1 MSEEV
6 VDLLHQITQTD
17 MKNTITSN
25 SFTGIDFMTML
36 TAEELNNYKME
47 LEARNMDITLI
58 ENKEYR
64 GFFHFINS
72 FHFRNSIKGFGYW
85 WRLTERYKGQIPTQ
99 K

>member
-1 MSEEV
+1 MKTE
-6 VDLLHQITQTD
+6 IINNANRQT
-17 MKNTITSN
+17 
-25 SFTGIDFMTML
+25 FTGVEFMTML

-47 LEARNMDITLI
+47 LEARNMEIALI

-85 WRLTERYKGQIPTQ
+85 WRLTERYKGQIPA
-99 K
+99 